1 MTKKKLFLVLY
12 LLQKK
17 IKKIYI
23 FYLIFCVG
31 RISIT
36 FVKYTDFP
44 FMYFGSIKGW
54 LVEKLNY
61 LSRVSNSSDIRTQ
74 FFIFLTNFISKPSE
88 RQRDRE
94 TERQRDR
101 EIGTERQ
108 RDRKTDRETK
118 RHVRQ
123 ERQERQAHRQQ
134 WSIFMNELM
143 NSPHL

>member
-61 LSRVSNSSDIRTQ
+61 LSRVSNVTFGHNSLY
-74 FFIFLTNFISKPSE
+74 FLLILFQN

-101 EIGTERQ
+101 ERGTERQ
-108 RDRKTDRETK
+108 KDRPRD
-118 RHVRQ
+118 
-123 ERQERQAHRQQ
+123 
-134 WSIFMNELM
+134 
-143 NSPHL
+143 